1 MKIEPSEFSGKVH
14 TLVYRPHEGFADFA
28 IATLTISE
36 GIVEKIEIGDP
47 YAGFE
52 AMAKL
57 ELANSYLLEEM
68 RKNYP
73 AGFRH
78 V

>member
-1 MKIEPSEFSGKVH
+1 MKLNPEKFSGIAH
-14 TLVYRPHEGFADFA
+14 TLVYRPHEGFANYA
-28 IATLTISE
+28 VATLKISE
-36 GIVEKIEIGDP
+36 GIVEEITLSDP

-52 AMAKL
+52 AMAKM
-57 ELANSYLLEEM
+57 ELLNEKKLEEM

-73 AGFRH
+73 PEYRH